1 MSIKIFSKK
10 TLKSYPYFQRLNLI
24 DYSNNLT
31 STAKIQKGFINSHS
45 YWLTPINYKNN
56 ELIIITVST
65 WKNFQSWIHAG
76 HDNYLMTP
84 NGKIHRL
91 LTRLATEILF
101 HPFQPFM
108 FGQMYFPP
116 KLAAKLNIPLIFY
129 GENPVE
135 YGNSTKGKPQ
145 GIKDW
150 QHIAVNSKDDIFLA
164 GSPIVELK
172 EKIISVVSV
181 IIVLP

>member
-65 WKNFQSWIHAG
+65 WKNFQSWN
-76 HDNYLMTP
+76 DWYFSEDRK
-84 NGKIHRL
+84 KIYKDHKNIIEKEEFSILKNKLTNDDVFL
-91 LTRLATEILF
+91 L
-101 HPFQPFM
+101 
-108 FGQMYFPP
+108 
-116 KLAAKLNIPLIFY
+116 
-129 GENPVE
+129 
-135 YGNSTKGKPQ
+135 
-145 GIKDW
+145 
-150 QHIAVNSKDDIFLA
+150 
-164 GSPIVELK
+164 
-172 EKIISVVSV
+172 
-181 IIVLP
+181 